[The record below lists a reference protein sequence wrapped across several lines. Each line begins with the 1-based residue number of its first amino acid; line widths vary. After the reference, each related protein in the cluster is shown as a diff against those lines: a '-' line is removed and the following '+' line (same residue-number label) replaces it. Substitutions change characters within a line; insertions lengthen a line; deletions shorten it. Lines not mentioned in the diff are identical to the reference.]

1 MNINTAIHN
10 AFLDLKKNNIK
21 SALLDSEILMSKVLS
36 QHRSKVIL
44 NSDRQLKNKDYKV
57 FRELIISR
65 LKNKPIA
72 YLIGKKSFWKYEFEI
87 NDKVLI
93 PRPDT
98 ELIIEQ
104 VLDIYKNK
112 HNINFLEIGIGSGC
126 IILSILKEKKSF
138 FGKGVDISKDSI
150 KICKKNGKNLN
161 VSNRLKLFKSDI
173 DNFNFGKYDLIVSN
187 PPYIKKFDLKNLDK
201 DVFNY
206 EPILALDGGL
216 DGLTEIRKV
225 ISLSSELMKL
235 NGKLI
240 IEIAHDQKRM
250 VKKMLNDNGFYVN
263 KIAKDLANNNRCV
276 VSTKIKFIN

>member
-1 MNINTAIHN
+1 MNIDTAIKN
-10 AFLDLKKNNIK
+10 ASLDLKKKNIK
-21 SALLDSEILMSKVLS
+21 SALLDSEILMSKVLK
-36 QHRSKVIL
+36 QDRSKIIL
-44 NSDRQLKNKDYKV
+44 NLNRQLNNKDYKL

-104 VLDIYKNK
+104 VLKIYKNK
-112 HNINFLEIGIGSGC
+112 HNINFLEIGVGSGC
-126 IILSILKEKKSF
+126 IILTILKEKKF
-138 FGKGVDISKDSI
+138 FLGKGVDLSEDSI
-150 KICKKNGKNLN
+150 KICEKNANKLN

-173 DNFNFGKYDLIVSN
+173 DNFNLGKYDLIVSN

-201 DVFNY
+201 DVLNY
-206 EPILALDGGL
+206 EPKLALDGGL
-216 DGLTEIRKV
+216 DGLSEIRKV
-225 ISLSSELMKL
+225 IKTSSELIKL

-240 IEIAHDQKRM
+240 LEIAHDQKKM
-250 VKKMLNDNGFYVN
+250 VKKILNDYGFYIN
-263 KIAKDLANNNRCV
+263 KVAKDLANNNRCIE
-276 VSTKIKFIN
+276 STKIKFIK